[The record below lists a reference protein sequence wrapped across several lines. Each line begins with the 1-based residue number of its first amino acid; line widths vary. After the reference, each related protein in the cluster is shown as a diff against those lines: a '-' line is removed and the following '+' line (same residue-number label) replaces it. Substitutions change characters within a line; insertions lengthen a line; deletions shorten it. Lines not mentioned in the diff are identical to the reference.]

1 MSNLNLTALRQRY
14 GRWATSPAARL
25 LRIALVAA
33 ALGLMAWSLIAATR
47 DLHARGDTV
56 DLHLAG
62 IGFLYVL
69 VASLLGSAVWWTMLR
84 AFQLRTPWRQSIVIH
99 MASNVAKYI
108 PGYGWHYVSKGYFL
122 QESAATTAVFWVI
135 VSELLIV
142 LSSGA
147 VLGLAATGL
156 YALPILGRSLSPFLI
171 WALVLVLLGGTIA
184 WTIFVHRRLVASSA
198 VGHTWRQR
206 VGAVAY
212 SGIAWLLAALGWL
225 AFAAAIHLFI
235 MALDSSLTVTYPQ
248 SLMALTF
255 ASIVSMLVIF
265 VPAGLGV
272 REVTL
277 AALLAPAVP
286 LALGVTVSILLR
298 FAVVVSELL
307 QLGLVLF
314 WTKHWPENLRTTLF
328 LEKQAKNTPNGLL

>member
-1 MSNLNLTALRQRY
+1 MSNLNLAALRQRY
-14 GRWATSPAARL
+14 SRWATSPAARL
-25 LRIALVAA
+25 LRIALVTA
-33 ALGLMAWSLIAATR
+33 ALGLMAWSLIAAIR
-47 DLHARGDTV
+47 DLHARGATV
-56 DLHLAG
+56 DLRLAG
-62 IGFLYVL
+62 VGFLYVL
-69 VASLLGSAVWWTMLR
+69 VASLLGSAVWRAMLR
-84 AFQLRTPWRQSIVIH
+84 AFHLPTPWRQGIVIH

-122 QESAATTAVFWVI
+122 QESAATGAVFWVI
-135 VSELLIV
+135 LSELLIV

-156 YALPILGRSLSPFLI
+156 YSLPILGYTLPPLLC
-171 WALVLVLLGGTIA
+171 WLLVLLLLGATLG
-184 WTIFVHRRLVASSA
+184 WTIFVHQRLVASGVA
-198 VGHTWRQR
+198 RATWRQR
-206 VGAVAY
+206 LDLIVYTGA
-212 SGIAWLLAALGWL
+212 AWLLAGLGWL
-225 AFAAAIHLFI
+225 AFAAAIRLFV
-235 MALDSSLTVTYPQ
+235 MALDSSLTITYPQ

-298 FAVVVSELL
+298 FAVIVSELL

-314 WTKHWPENLRTTLF
+314 WAKHWPENLRTTLF

>member
-1 MSNLNLTALRQRY
+1 MSNLNLAALRQRY
-14 GRWATSPAARL
+14 SRWATSPAARV

-47 DLHARGDTV
+47 DLHARGTTV

-62 IGFLYVL
+62 VGFLSVL

-84 AFQLRTPWRQSIVIH
+84 AFHLRTPWRQSIVIH
-99 MASNVAKYI
+99 MTSNVAKYI

-122 QESAATTAVFWVI
+122 QESAATAAVFWVI
-135 VSELLIV
+135 LSELLIV

-156 YALPILGRSLSPFLI
+156 YALPILGYTIAPAFIWLST
-171 WALVLVLLGGTIA
+171 LVLLSATLG
-184 WTIFVHRRLVASSA
+184 WTIFVHQRLVASDAASP
-198 VGHTWRQR
+198 TWRQR
-206 VGAVAY
+206 IGLVAY
-212 SGIAWLLAALGWL
+212 SGVAWLLAGLGWL
-225 AFAAAIHLFI
+225 AFAAAIYLFI
-235 MALDSSLTVTYPQ
+235 MALDGSLTVTYPH

-255 ASIVSMLVIF
+255 ASIVSILVVF

-277 AALLAPAVP
+277 AALLAPATP
-286 LALGVTVSILLR
+286 LAFGVTVSILLR

-314 WTKHWPENLRTTLF
+314 WTKHWPENLKTTLF